1 MDIKTL
7 KQVIKLAEARM
18 TTIRNKLAVEKN
30 DQRYQHLKARAGQ
43 ERDLI
48 DNATRDLK
56 QKEVA

>member
-1 MDIKTL
+1 MNSKTL

-30 DQRYQHLKARAGQ
+30 DQRYLHLKARAIQ
-43 ERDLI
+43 ERELI